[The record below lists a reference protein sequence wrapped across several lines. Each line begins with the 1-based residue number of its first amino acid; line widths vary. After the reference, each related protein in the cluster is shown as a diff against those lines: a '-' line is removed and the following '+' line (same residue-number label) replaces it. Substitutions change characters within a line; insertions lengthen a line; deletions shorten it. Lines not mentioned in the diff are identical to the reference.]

1 MLMEK
6 MKALQSD
13 NQRLKDFIFND
24 INSHVGAIADGAASA
39 SDSKSGLAD
48 LQAVIAQ
55 CQHEVEE
62 GGYDDDEA
70 AKLVAVTR
78 ERRRIWIETLGQM
91 AGPMSPL
98 RIKSAEAIWD
108 GVKSTGRGAS
118 GPELSQLMKTAEFL
132 EVEDDDDDD
141 EEGEEDGEVEI
152 EVEPDHEGQG
162 HELETAEEEDGG
174 EEGDDADE
182 IVEVIT
188 PRKENEATVE
198 SSVDPAAVQHEDS
211 SSEVDM
217 NAASGND
224 EQEVAVATVEA
235 ATTEQDASAASSAAD
250 AIPIRVQ
257 QEERAEH
264 SQEESPN
271 KQLPTCSAS
280 SPQEAPTAGPS
291 SECP

>member
-13 NQRLKDFIFND
+13 NRRLKDFIFND
-24 INSHVGAIADGAASA
+24 VSSRVGAIADGAAT
-39 SDSKSGLAD
+39 DSQSGLTD

-62 GGYDDDEA
+62 GGGYDDDEA
-70 AKLVAVTR
+70 DKLVAVTR

-141 EEGEEDGEVEI
+141 DEEDGEVEV
-152 EVEPDHEGQG
+152 EVEPDHEGLEG
-162 HELETAEEEDGG
+162 HELEPAEEDGG
-174 EEGDDADE
+174 EEGDDTDE

-188 PRKENEATVE
+188 PRKESETTAE

-211 SSEVDM
+211 SSEIDV

-224 EQEVAVATVEA
+224 EREVAVATVEA
-235 ATTEQDASAASSAAD
+235 ATTEQDELAAPSAAD

-264 SQEESPN
+264 SHEESSN
-271 KQLPTCSAS
+271 EQLPVCSAS
-280 SPQEAPTAGPS
+280 SPQVTAGPS
-291 SECP
+291 SE